1 MLLSMLLFRRSIAA
15 GGILAALLL
24 GGGVGDRDVAH
35 AAGVTGADY
44 KACQVQTEA
53 EFRSAVEAV
62 TLKSMQSGLAG
73 LDYGGLIAEQ
83 WRKGGLDLIID
94 RQIDEAIN
102 QVRGEE
108 SWTELVRS
116 LGSKAKAEELATA
129 VAERVYRSEG
139 FKTALEQA
147 VTGLGV
153 EIGKRIEV
161 AAADA
166 TLPAVQC
173 MRAFLGPRYGASVAR
188 AVGEDTA
195 RQVEVDSRTNTAA
208 VGTGEILNSNREAI
222 SGAAILIARR
232 QMTKIAQRVG
242 TRIEMPSSRPFSA
255 GSTSPTADAAPVVVG
270 MIDSAAARARR
281 MSLCGRSRMFWSFV

>member
-1 MLLSMLLFRRSIAA
+1 MTFPRRSYVLA
-15 GGILAALLL
+15 GILSVLVVSGAGTHAAAL
-24 GGGVGDRDVAH
+24 
-35 AAGVTGADY
+35 AAPVTGAHVTGGTVTGGDY
-44 KACQVQTEA
+44 TACQVQSEP
-53 EFRSAVEAV
+53 EFRAAIEAI

-73 LDYGGLIAEQ
+73 LDYTALIADQ

-94 RQIDEAIN
+94 RQVDDAIN

-116 LGSKAKAEELATA
+116 LGSKAKAEELAMA

-147 VTGLGV
+147 VVGLGV

-166 TLPAVQC
+166 TQPAVQC
-173 MRAFLGPRYGASVAR
+173 MRAFLGPRYGISVAR

-195 RQVEVDSRTNTAA
+195 RQFEVDAQ
-208 VGTGEILNSNREAI
+208 SNA
-222 SGAAILIARR
+222 
-232 QMTKIAQRVG
+232 
-242 TRIEMPSSRPFSA
+242 
-255 GSTSPTADAAPVVVG
+255 ADAGTSKVLRQQSQCHHRRRRPDRAPADV
-270 MIDSAAARARR
+270 A
-281 MSLCGRSRMFWSFV
+281 